1 MKDERRPICEV
12 VAESI
17 ERLIIDGVLKVG
29 QPLPSERRLCEKLGF
44 SRSALREGLT
54 VLRGRGIIETAQG
67 RDSRV
72 ARLNRV
78 QDTSPLI
85 HLFSTQPRT
94 LYDLLDVRALLEGES
109 ARLAATLGT
118 QADFVVITRCYEK
131 MLAASEN
138 NKEISLIE
146 HAQLDHAFHL
156 AICQASH
163 NQVLV
168 FTLQSLTDLMFNS
181 VFASVNNLYH
191 RPQQKKQ
198 IDRQHARIYNAVLQR
213 LPHVAQRAARDH
225 VRTVKKNLHDI
236 ELEGHHFD
244 SLGGAAGDE
253 PELAGIKSAFH
264 TIGNACT
271 APPQCVPACYSCL
284 YWFRGSM
291 TSPAHRSSGGQT
303 DRVRLQSITAQ
314 SPGRCG

>member
-146 HAQLDHAFHL
+146 HAQLDHA
-156 AICQASH
+156 
-163 NQVLV
+163 QVLV

-236 ELEGHHFD
+236 ELEGHH
-244 SLGGAAGDE
+244 L
-253 PELAGIKSAFH
+253 IRSA
-264 TIGNACT
+264 
-271 APPQCVPACYSCL
+271 VPLEMNLS
-284 YWFRGSM
+284 
-291 TSPAHRSSGGQT
+291 
-303 DRVRLQSITAQ
+303 
-314 SPGRCG
+314 

>member
-78 QDTSPLI
+78 QDASPLI

-131 MLAASEN
+131 MLAVSEN

-168 FTLQSLTDLMFNS
+168 FTLQS
-181 VFASVNNLYH
+181 
-191 RPQQKKQ
+191 
-198 IDRQHARIYNAVLQR
+198 
-213 LPHVAQRAARDH
+213 
-225 VRTVKKNLHDI
+225 
-236 ELEGHHFD
+236 
-244 SLGGAAGDE
+244 
-253 PELAGIKSAFH
+253 
-264 TIGNACT
+264 
-271 APPQCVPACYSCL
+271 
-284 YWFRGSM
+284 
-291 TSPAHRSSGGQT
+291 
-303 DRVRLQSITAQ
+303 
-314 SPGRCG
+314 

>member
-118 QADFVVITRCYEK
+118 LGTQADFVVITRCYEK

-138 NKEISLIE
+138 NKEIS
-146 HAQLDHAFHL
+146 
-156 AICQASH
+156 
-163 NQVLV
+163 
-168 FTLQSLTDLMFNS
+168 
-181 VFASVNNLYH
+181 
-191 RPQQKKQ
+191 Q

-236 ELEGHHFD
+236 ELEGHH
-244 SLGGAAGDE
+244 L
-253 PELAGIKSAFH
+253 IRSA
-264 TIGNACT
+264 
-271 APPQCVPACYSCL
+271 VPL
-284 YWFRGSM
+284 EMNKVGM
-291 TSPAHRSSGGQT
+291 
-303 DRVRLQSITAQ
+303 
-314 SPGRCG
+314 

>member
-67 RDSRV
+67 RDSHV
-72 ARLNRV
+72 ARLNRE

-118 QADFVVITRCYEK
+118 LGTLGTQGTQGTQADFVVITRCYEK

-138 NKEISLIE
+138 HKEISLIE

-236 ELEGHHFD
+236 ELEGHH
-244 SLGGAAGDE
+244 L
-253 PELAGIKSAFH
+253 IRSA
-264 TIGNACT
+264 
-271 APPQCVPACYSCL
+271 VPL
-284 YWFRGSM
+284 EMNKVGM
-291 TSPAHRSSGGQT
+291 
-303 DRVRLQSITAQ
+303 
-314 SPGRCG
+314 

>member
-1 MKDERRPICEV
+1 M

-191 RPQQKKQ
+191 RPQQKSRS
-198 IDRQHARIYNAVLQR
+198 IASMRGSTTRCCSGCRTSLSAQHAI
-213 LPHVAQRAARDH
+213 
-225 VRTVKKNLHDI
+225 
-236 ELEGHHFD
+236 
-244 SLGGAAGDE
+244 
-253 PELAGIKSAFH
+253 
-264 TIGNACT
+264 
-271 APPQCVPACYSCL
+271 
-284 YWFRGSM
+284 M
-291 TSPAHRSSGGQT
+291 
-303 DRVRLQSITAQ
+303 
-314 SPGRCG
+314 CGP

>member
-118 QADFVVITRCYEK
+118 Q
-131 MLAASEN
+131 
-138 NKEISLIE
+138 
-146 HAQLDHAFHL
+146 
-156 AICQASH
+156 
-163 NQVLV
+163 
-168 FTLQSLTDLMFNS
+168 
-181 VFASVNNLYH
+181 
-191 RPQQKKQ
+191 
-198 IDRQHARIYNAVLQR
+198 
-213 LPHVAQRAARDH
+213 
-225 VRTVKKNLHDI
+225 
-236 ELEGHHFD
+236 
-244 SLGGAAGDE
+244 
-253 PELAGIKSAFH
+253 
-264 TIGNACT
+264 
-271 APPQCVPACYSCL
+271 
-284 YWFRGSM
+284 
-291 TSPAHRSSGGQT
+291 
-303 DRVRLQSITAQ
+303 
-314 SPGRCG
+314 